1 MSERGFDVTAA
12 NREEALDKAIVWVTR
27 MNKITE
33 ATYLVIDVVD
43 KEDKYSIAVSQH

>member
-12 NREEALDKAIVWVTR
+12 NREEALDKAIVRVTR